1 MRTISGLAVVLGTC
15 IGCTTPVASQ
25 SVSGEPLNDPA
36 LTCRTVVGTAEIDG
50 TTQQIMGRAC
60 RQPDGA
66 WQIVQDSD
74 GGAVAVYPV
83 PAWPYYPYYDPWY
96 WGPPVTIGVGASFI
110 FVDHFHHFHHMGH
123 VHFGHP
129 SGGMG
134 PRGGFHGT
142 GGMRPF
148 GGGMSGARG
157 RH

>member
-1 MRTISGLAVVLGTC
+1 
-15 IGCTTPVASQ
+15 
-25 SVSGEPLNDPA
+25 
-36 LTCRTVVGTAEIDG
+36 
-50 TTQQIMGRAC
+50 
-60 RQPDGA
+60 
-66 WQIVQDSD
+66 
-74 GGAVAVYPV
+74 
-83 PAWPYYPYYDPWY
+83 
-96 WGPPVTIGVGASFI
+96 VTIGVGASFI